1 MGATKDRKG
10 FSKTGTP
17 NRDYHRQSLY
27 GRGGA
32 YPLIHKSGETTT
44 VMTTGVDVGGKIYS
58 VPGYDQQGKIIP
70 ESKLAKHWAKEIKAG
85 VFPSYKTGKKPSGI
99 SQSQFIK
106 NHPSNVAA
114 RKAHHVIDQDMS
126 NFNIGRRGRNK
137 ASLLRRW
144 ADNKRK

>member
-1 MGATKDRKG
+1 MGSTKDKKG

-58 VPGYDQQGKIIP
+58 VPAYDQHGKIIP

-85 VFPSYKTGKKPSGI
+85 VFPSYKTGKKPSGV

-114 RKAHHVIDQDMS
+114 RKAHHVIDQDMA
-126 NFNIGRRGRNK
+126 NFRSGRRGRNK